1 MASVYIFFKGSTAV
15 QECCVVNRREPSHC
29 VSELFA
35 SCVVISVLVVLFFS
49 YVAGRLSR
57 HNAFL
62 RCYRLSVTFSQTT
75 LQNFLTNPS
84 HKRRY
89 A

>member
-1 MASVYIFFKGSTAV
+1 MASVYIFFKGSTTV

-35 SCVVISVLVVLFFS
+35 SCVVVSVLVGFFFFFF
-49 YVAGRLSR
+49 YVAGSLSR

-62 RCYRLSVTFSQTT
+62 RCCRLSVTFSQTT

-84 HKRRY
+84 HK
-89 A
+89 